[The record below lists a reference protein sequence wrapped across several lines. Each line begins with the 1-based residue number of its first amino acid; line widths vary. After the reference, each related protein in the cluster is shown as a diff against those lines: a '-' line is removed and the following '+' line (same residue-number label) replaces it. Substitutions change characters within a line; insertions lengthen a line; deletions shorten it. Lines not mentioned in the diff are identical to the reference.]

1 MIISTKELF
10 LPDITMELY
19 SYYKEQLINLYD
31 QLSHNQNL
39 KMMKDNSF
47 IDFLNRSRVFLYVS
61 DRIEILGAITV
72 LYEKKIIHN
81 GGIVAHIEDFVV
93 HKDHRGKGIGKEL
106 MNHAIEDSR
115 KNKVYKVILDCKD
128 DMITYYEKF
137 GYESKNVQ
145 MSLYFE

>member
-1 MIISTKELF
+1 MILSTKELF

-31 QLSHNQNL
+31 QLSPNKNL

-47 IDFLNRSRVFLYVS
+47 INFLNRSRVLLYVS
-61 DRIEILGAITV
+61 DRMEILGAITV

-93 HKDHRGKGIGKEL
+93 HNEHRRKGIGKEL
-106 MNHAIEDSR
+106 MQHAIDDCK
-115 KNKVYKVILDCKD
+115 KNKVYKVILDCKED
-128 DMITYYEKF
+128 LIPFYEKF

-145 MSLYFE
+145 MSIYFE

>member
-1 MIISTKELF
+1 MILSTKELF

-31 QLSHNQNL
+31 QLSPNKNL

-47 IDFLNRSRVFLYVS
+47 IDFLNRSRVLLYVS
-61 DRIEILGAITV
+61 DRMEILGAITV

-93 HKDHRGKGIGKEL
+93 HNEHRRRGIGKEL
-106 MNHAIEDSR
+106 MQHAIDDCK
-115 KNKVYKVILDCKD
+115 KNKVYKVILDCKED
-128 DMITYYEKF
+128 LIPFYEKF

-145 MSLYFE
+145 MSIYFE